1 MPVRIRCI
9 VSDTRS
15 CLDVQRMARQHRGM
29 SALLLTGIGRLVTM
43 DDDLGVIEDAQI
55 FLRNG
60 VVEWIGQGAEEPPIN
75 PGEVVEGM
83 DCGGRA
89 VLPGLVDAHTH
100 LVFGGDRSDE
110 FARRSA
116 GESYE
121 TIAKAG
127 GGIQSTVRATRL
139 ASEEELYQSA
149 SRRLD
154 AMCQRGVTTVEVKS
168 GYGLDLETEL
178 KMLRVIRRLADAHPM
193 HIVSTF
199 LGAHTVPSEYLGKR
213 ERYLDIVCEEM
224 LPQVAEEG
232 LATFCD
238 VFCEEGVFTIGES
251 RRVLE
256 RAMGLGLAAKVH
268 GEQLHR
274 TGATQLAVELGAV
287 SVDHLE
293 RADDSDIRSLADHG
307 ETTAVLLPGATLFL
321 GWDVWA
327 PARALLDAGVTVA
340 LATDCNPGSC
350 MCDDLPLITTLA
362 CTRLGMS
369 PAEALRAVTRGGA
382 HAVGC
387 GDTRGR
393 LAIGYAADVCVL
405 DVAREDQL
413 PYRFGRVAPY
423 AVICGGVVVTGPGM
437 LAPHAH
443 GMKV

>member
-1 MPVRIRCI
+1 
-9 VSDTRS
+9 
-15 CLDVQRMARQHRGM
+15 M

-43 DDDLGVIEDAQI
+43 DDNLGVIENAQLFMRDGFI
-55 FLRNG
+55 D
-60 VVEWIGQGAEEPPIN
+60 WIGQGDEAPPVN
-75 PGEVVEGM
+75 PDEVVEGM

-121 TIAKAG
+121 SIAKSG

-149 SRRLD
+149 YKRLD

-178 KMLRVIRRLADAHPM
+178 KMLRVIRRLAADHPI
-193 HIVSTF
+193 HIISTF
-199 LGAHTVPSEYLGKR
+199 LGAHTVPTEYLGKR
-213 ERYLDIVCEEM
+213 EGYLDVVCEEM
-224 LPQVAEEG
+224 LPKVAEDE

-238 VFCEEGVFTIGES
+238 VFCEEGVFTIDES
-251 RRVLE
+251 RRILE
-256 RAMGLGLAAKVH
+256 RALGLGLSVKVH

-274 TGATQLAVELGAV
+274 TGATKLAVELGAV

-293 RADDSDIRSLADHG
+293 RADESDIRSLADHG

-393 LAIGYAADVCVL
+393 LAPGYAADVCVL
-405 DVAREDQL
+405 DAAREDQL
-413 PYRFGRVAPY
+413 PYRFGRMNPH
-423 AVICGGVVVTGPGM
+423 AVICAGHVVAGPGIIP
-437 LAPHAH
+437 LHAG
-443 GMKV
+443 GMKP